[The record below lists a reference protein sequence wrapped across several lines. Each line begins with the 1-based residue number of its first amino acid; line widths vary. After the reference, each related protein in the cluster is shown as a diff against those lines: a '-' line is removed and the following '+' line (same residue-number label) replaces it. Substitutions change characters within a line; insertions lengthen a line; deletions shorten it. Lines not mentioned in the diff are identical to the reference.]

1 MDIHTIMVMYIPN
14 LVHNPLDVVMYH
26 DYETRHRHHICIPH
40 SHTTK
45 VRKCIRYHMPML
57 LNTLPLQITAKLY
70 THSQIGFV
78 NYTKQLFLNGYTS
91 TCLVVNCYVCTC
103 VETWC
108 GIWGILSFFD
118 NIGVT
123 KLYICVHF
131 CYYSSTCLGRP
142 PSWAATCCVRT
153 RINVPTHFN
162 VKLPLISGHLP
173 NADADSHSFIGCQ
186 HLL

>member
-1 MDIHTIMVMYIPN
+1 MNDIFTIQCLKIFHNYINDRVPVFFGSFFVEN
-14 LVHNPLDVVMYH
+14 ALYH
-26 DYETRHRHHICIPH
+26 DYETRHCHHICIPH

-45 VRKCIRYHMPML
+45 ARKCIRYHIPML
-57 LNTLPLQITAKLY
+57 LNMLPLPITAKLY

-91 TCLVVNCYVCTC
+91 TCLVENCYVCRC

-123 KLYICVHF
+123 KLCVFCRSIIHVCSAVFHF
-131 CYYSSTCLGRP
+131 F
-142 PSWAATCCVRT
+142 ATFMLYKVAP
-153 RINVPTHFN
+153 IM
-162 VKLPLISGHLP
+162 
-173 NADADSHSFIGCQ
+173 FI
-186 HLL
+186 L